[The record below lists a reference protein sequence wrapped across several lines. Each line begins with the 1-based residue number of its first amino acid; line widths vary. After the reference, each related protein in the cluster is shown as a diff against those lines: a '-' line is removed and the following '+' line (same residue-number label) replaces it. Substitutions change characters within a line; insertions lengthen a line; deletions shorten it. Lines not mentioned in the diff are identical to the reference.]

1 MNKHKAKANGQ
12 SHSAK
17 PHPSKQQSPDSQ
29 SFNNQSGKRQSAAA
43 AGAMSDAKNTATKP
57 LFWLVLAALPIVM
70 LLVLEG
76 LLRLVGFGVDL
87 PLFVPHPHQ
96 PAYLTARPD
105 AVRRFVPAGVTPP
118 NVTIEPQYFLAEK
131 PANGLRI
138 FVQGESSAAGYPY
151 GLGASLAGLLEGR
164 LRRSWPD
171 RHVEVINTAMSAVN
185 SYSMLSYADD
195 IIARQP
201 DVVLIYAGHNEYV
214 GILGVGAAEP
224 WLGSSLLTRLSLAL
238 RPYRLYQAAEQV
250 TTSLSPASADAAAAP
265 QQKRTLM
272 ARLAKSQL
280 IPLDSE
286 LYQAGLAQ
294 YQHNLAALL
303 DKYQRAEVVVFLAT
317 VASNI
322 AEQKPFQSPP
332 LTASQRQLLAEL
344 AGQDAAASL
353 KQVQQIIA
361 TEQHALLAFELGQWF
376 RAQQRF
382 GEAKQ
387 YLELARDLD
396 PLRFRAPSAIND
408 IHRKLAKQYGAVLVD
423 AEQALAQH
431 ATNGL
436 IGRELMLEHLHPN
449 LPGYFVIA
457 DSFYQAF
464 THNKQLPAMSHQEST
479 AQAWPLRPVLPAEE
493 YAAFARVATLTSDYP
508 FVSQAQPVQL
518 PKANDWQQQLGLDYF
533 ANKIS
538 WLELMQRSLAQYQAS
553 SDLPMMF
560 KTTLILADAM
570 PEQADIQSAAALLL
584 KQQGRHAE
592 SRYYLQRCLH
602 ALPLDDRAAGCH

>member
-1 MNKHKAKANGQ
+1 MTKVRRSDTKAPNKQPLQRQTASKPDAVLVKSKAIRLA
-12 SHSAK
+12 
-17 PHPSKQQSPDSQ
+17 
-29 SFNNQSGKRQSAAA
+29 F
-43 AGAMSDAKNTATKP
+43 
-57 LFWLVLAALPIVM
+57 FWLVLIALPLIF
-70 LLVLEG
+70 LLLLEG

-87 PLFVPHPHQ
+87 PLFVPHPQQ

-151 GLGASLAGLLEGR
+151 GLGASLAGLLDGR

-185 SYSMLSYADD
+185 SYSMLDYADD
-195 IIARQP
+195 IIAQKP
-201 DVVLIYAGHNEYV
+201 DAVLIYAGHNEYV

-238 RPYRLYQAAEQV
+238 RPYRLYQAIEQV
-250 TTSLSPASADAAAAP
+250 TTSLSPASADSAAP

-286 LYQAGLAQ
+286 LYRAGLAQ

-303 DKYQRAEVVVFLAT
+303 DKYQRAGVVVFLAT

-344 AGQDAAASL
+344 AGQDAAVIL
-353 KQVQQIIA
+353 KQLQQIIA

-382 GEAKQ
+382 REAKE

-396 PLRFRAPSAIND
+396 SLRFRAPNAIND
-408 IHRKLAKQYGAVLVD
+408 IHRQLAQQYGAVLVD

-457 DSFYQAF
+457 DSFYQALA
-464 THNKQLPAMSHQEST
+464 HNKQLPSMATQEST
-479 AQAWPLRPVLPAEE
+479 AQAWLLRPVLPAEE

-508 FVSQAQPVQL
+508 FVQKAQPVNL
-518 PKANDWQQQLGLDYF
+518 PAASDWQQQLGLDYF
-533 ANKIS
+533 ANRVS
-538 WLELMQRSLAQYQAS
+538 WLGLMQHSLAKYQAL
-553 SDLPMMF
+553 SDQPMVL
-560 KTTLILADAM
+560 KTSLILADAM
-570 PEQADIQSAAALLL
+570 PDQAAEQAAAARLL
-584 KQQGRHAE
+584 KQQRRLAE
-592 SRYYLQRCLH
+592 SRYYQQRCQRALH
-602 ALPLDDRAAGCH
+602 DADQATGCR